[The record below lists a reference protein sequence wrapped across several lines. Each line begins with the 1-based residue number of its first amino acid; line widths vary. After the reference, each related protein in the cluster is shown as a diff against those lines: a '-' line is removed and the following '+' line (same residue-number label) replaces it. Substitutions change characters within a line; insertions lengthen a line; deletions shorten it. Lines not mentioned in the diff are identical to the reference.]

1 MRSIPLSLSLYSYLL
16 PFFLRFPFLW
26 VFLLFC
32 VGEPRATAADREV
45 GVAAAVTAEKVVG
58 GGEFRP
64 TRFTE
69 RWNGSERTRN

>member
-1 MRSIPLSLSLYSYLL
+1 M
-16 PFFLRFPFLW
+16 
-26 VFLLFC
+26 FLLFC

-45 GVAAAVTAEKVVG
+45 GVAAAATAEKVVG